1 MGICGKP
8 DWPPSCPRH
17 QPFGGRTALATA
29 PVPWKPVM
37 ETPGVVP
44 CDHWVSHPHHAPTH

>member
-8 DWPPSCPRH
+8 DRPPGCPRH

-37 ETPGVVP
+37 ETLGVVP
-44 CDHWVSHPHHAPTH
+44 CDHWVYHPPHVPTH